1 MKINTRLLATLL
13 LILTITYS
21 FAQSKAE
28 KATSFGKITNV
39 RIVPSIAEQLR
50 TGKFIYADPENI
62 MEAPPKR
69 RLGNM
74 VVPGKGSDVIDAAL
88 QTNFAT
94 RQGRAP
100 SLIFD
105 ADTTP
110 QAGVTDPTGA
120 VGPNHYLAAWN
131 FGFRIFDKSGNPL
144 TPEANLGTI
153 LDGNNAGD
161 PIVLYDPWADRY
173 IITEFDGN
181 PNGFEMAISMG
192 PDPVNDGWFVY
203 TNIFLT
209 DSFPDYTKFS
219 IWSDGYYVTANK
231 NVNNEGVYV
240 VEREKLLI
248 GAPAQFVALPLPN
261 LSRLTFISPQ
271 GFNATNGELPPPG
284 NFTVVYLQDDS
295 FGGVAQGNDHLKLW
309 TVNVDWDDPANST
322 ISQPVEL
329 GSAEGVSAFTSVFD
343 GGSFSNLDQPGNN
356 SPDVD
361 ALQATIMNQAQ
372 YRRFCD
378 YNSAVFNFVV
388 DTAPGSEELA
398 GIRWYELRQDVDGGP
413 WTVFQEG
420 TYTAPDGRHAFSG
433 SMAMDVFGNI
443 GMGYTSVGS
452 NAGERISIRYTG
464 RLFEDPLGDM
474 TISEQLIA
482 QSTVNNPGNR
492 LADYVH
498 LTVDPADGQTFW
510 HIAEYFRPQRS
521 DVVGVFKIAE
531 SDPVDVAAV
540 NVVSPVSSTLTA
552 DQSITI
558 EIINYG
564 SSALSDVPVSYSING
579 LDFVNETFT
588 GNIPAP
594 INGVPQRAIFTFDQ
608 IADLSGP
615 GDYSI
620 DIRTDANNDAKPH
633 NDCYATTITN
643 IAANDV
649 GVADITAPENGVT
662 GTTESVT
669 VTIQNFGTSTQSDI
683 PVSFSVDGTTV
694 VNDIFPGPL
703 DGASSDTFTFTSGT
717 ADLSILGQTY
727 AITASTNL
735 VGDAD
740 NTNDSFTENVTNAIV
755 VCEPTGGCN
764 SGDLLS
770 VFQLADIDDSHSCD
784 GGYNDST
791 NVSTSLDRSEG
802 NNEYDVTVQSGWA
815 PERLSLWID
824 FNDNGDFTDAGEQLM
839 TSETIP
845 SENVDATF
853 TITIPTDANLGA
865 HRMRVR
871 NADIVNGSGNIND
884 PCDNL
889 EFGNTTDYSVTIEDT
904 LSTTEFDLNSSEFT
918 IITLANN
925 QFKIKLTTPF
935 NDLLEFN
942 VYDITGQQIV
952 FNNIEKS
959 SAQSY
964 TYDLNMSYAA
974 SGVYIIKMGARNKYQ
989 IGKIIVK

>member
-1 MKINTRLLATLL
+1 M
-13 LILTITYS
+13 
-21 FAQSKAE
+21 
-28 KATSFGKITNV
+28 
-39 RIVPSIAEQLR
+39 
-50 TGKFIYADPENI
+50 
-62 MEAPPKR
+62 
-69 RLGNM
+69 
-74 VVPGKGSDVIDAAL
+74 VPGKGSDVIDAAL
-88 QTNFAT
+88 QTNYAT

-100 SLIFD
+100 SLVFD

-131 FGFRIFDKSGNPL
+131 IGFRIFDKSGNPL

-153 LDGNNAGD
+153 LNGNNLGD

-173 IITEFDGN
+173 IITEFDDN

-231 NVNNEGVYV
+231 GVTTEGVYV
-240 VEREKLLI
+240 VEREKLLV
-248 GAPAQFVALPLPN
+248 GEPAQFVALPLPN
-261 LSRLTFISPQ
+261 LSRAGFISPQ

-284 NFTVVYLQDDS
+284 NFTIVYLQDDA
-295 FGGVAQGNDHLKLW
+295 FAGVPQFNDHLKLW
-309 TVNVDWDDPANST
+309 TVNVDWEDPANST

-329 GSAEGVSAFTSVFD
+329 GSADGVSPFTSVFD
-343 GGSFSNLDQPGNN
+343 GGSFANLDQPGVN
-356 SPDVD
+356 SPDID
-361 ALQATIMNQAQ
+361 ALQAVIMNQAQ

-388 DTAPGSEELA
+388 DTAPGAAELA

-443 GMGYTSVGS
+443 GLGYTSVGS

-482 QSTVNNPGNR
+482 QSSANNPATR

-498 LTVDPADGQTFW
+498 LTVDPSDGQSFW

-531 SDPVDVAAV
+531 SDPVDAAV
-540 NVVSPVSSTLTA
+540 VGVLSPVSSTLTA
-552 DQSITI
+552 NQAITI

-564 SSALSDVPVSYSING
+564 STPLSAVPVSYSING
-579 LDFVNETFT
+579 SDFVNETFT
-588 GNIPAP
+588 GTIPASF
-594 INGVPQRAIFTFDQ
+594 NGVPQRATFTFAQ

-615 GDYSI
+615 GDYTI
-620 DIRTDANNDAKPH
+620 DVRTEANNDGKPH
-633 NDCYATTITN
+633 NDCYATSITN
-643 IAANDV
+643 LAANDV
-649 GVADITAPENGVT
+649 GVNDITDPENGLLN
-662 GTTESVT
+662 TTESVT
-669 VTIQNFGTSTQSDI
+669 ISIQNFGTSTQSDI
-683 PVSFSVDGTTV
+683 PVSFSVDGGSV
-694 VNDIFPGPL
+694 VNEIFPGPL
-703 DGASSDTFTFTSGT
+703 DGGSTDTFTFTSGT

-727 AITASTNL
+727 AIMASTNL
-735 VGDAD
+735 LGDAD
-740 NTNDSFTENVTNAIV
+740 NTNDSYTANITHEVL
-755 VCEPTGGCN
+755 VCEPIGGCN

-770 VFQLADIDDSHSCD
+770 VFQLADIDDNHTC
-784 GGYNDST
+784 GEGYNDST
-791 NVSTSLDRSEG
+791 NLSTSLDRSAG
-802 NNEYDVTVQSGWA
+802 NNEYDVTVQSGWS
-815 PERLSLWID
+815 PEALSLWID
-824 FNDNGDFTDAGEQLM
+824 FNDNGDFTDAGEQLI

-845 SENVDATF
+845 SVNVDAIF
-853 TITIPTDANLGA
+853 TITIPTDANLGT

-871 NADIVNGSGNIND
+871 NADIISGSGDVND
-884 PCDNL
+884 PCGDL
-889 EFGNTTDYSVTIEDT
+889 QFGNTTDYGVTIEDS
-904 LSTTEFDLNSSEFT
+904 LGTTEFDLNSSAFT
-918 IITLANN
+918 IITLPNN
-925 QFKIKLTTPF
+925 QFKITLKTPF

-942 VYDITGQQIV
+942 VYDVTGQQIV

-959 SAQSY
+959 NAQSY
-964 TYDLNMSYAA
+964 TYDLNMSYAS
-974 SGVYIIKMGARNKYQ
+974 SGVYIIKLGTRNKYQ

>member
-1 MKINTRLLATLL
+1 MEKNTRLLATVLL
-13 LILTITYS
+13 VLAINYS
-21 FAQSKAE
+21 FAQNKAE

-69 RLGNM
+69 RLGNKA
-74 VVPGKGSDVIDAAL
+74 VPGKGSDVIDAAL
-88 QTNFAT
+88 QTNYAT

-100 SLIFD
+100 SLVFD

-161 PIVLYDPWADRY
+161 PIMLYDPWADRF

-203 TNIFLT
+203 TNIFET
-209 DSFPDYTKFS
+209 DEFPDYTKFS

-231 NVNNEGVYV
+231 NVNNEGIYV

-248 GAPAQFVALPLPN
+248 GEPAQFVALPLPN

-295 FGGVAQGNDHLKLW
+295 FAGVPQGNDHLKLW
-309 TVNVDWDDPANST
+309 TVNVDWEDPANST

-329 GSAEGVSAFTSVFD
+329 GSSEGVSAFTSVFD
-343 GGSFSNLDQPGNN
+343 GGSFSNLDQPGEN
-356 SPDVD
+356 SPDID

-388 DTAPGSEELA
+388 DTAPGAEELA

-452 NAGERISIRYTG
+452 NDGEEISIRYTG

-510 HIAEYFRPQRS
+510 HIAEYFIPQRS

-531 SDPVDVAAV
+531 SDPIDAAAV

-552 DQSITI
+552 NQPIII

-564 SSALSDVPVSYSING
+564 SSPLSDVPVSYSING

-588 GNIPAP
+588 GSIPAP
-594 INGVPQRAIFTFDQ
+594 INGIPQRATFTFDQ
-608 IADLSGP
+608 LTDLSGP
-615 GDYSI
+615 GDYTI
-620 DIRTDANNDAKPH
+620 DIRTEANNDAKPH
-633 NDCYATTITN
+633 NDCYATNITN
-643 IAANDV
+643 IAANDI
-649 GVADITAPENGVT
+649 GVIDITAPEDGLLNA
-662 GTTESVT
+662 TESVT
-669 VTIQNFGTSTQSDI
+669 VSIKNFGTSPQSDI
-683 PVSFSVDGTTV
+683 TVSFSVDGDAV

-703 DGASSDTFTFTSGT
+703 DSGSSATFTFTAGT
-717 ADLSILGQTY
+717 ADLSILNQTY

-735 VGDAD
+735 VGDED
-740 NTNDSFTENVTNAIV
+740 NTNDSFSKNVTNAIII
-755 VCEPTGGCN
+755 CEPTGNCT
-764 SGDLLS
+764 SDLLG
-770 VFQLADIDDSHSCD
+770 VFQLADIDDSHICNE
-784 GGYNDST
+784 GYNDST
-791 NVSTSLDRSEG
+791 DISTSLDRSAG
-802 NNEYDVTVQSGWA
+802 NNAYDVTVQSGFA
-815 PERLSLWID
+815 PEVLSLWID
-824 FNDNGDFTDAGEQLM
+824 FNDNGDFTDAGEQLL
-839 TSETIP
+839 TSETIT

-871 NADIVNGSGNIND
+871 NADIVNGTGDVND
-884 PCDNL
+884 PCGDV
-889 EFGNTTDYSVTIEDT
+889 EWGNTTDYSVTIEDT
-904 LSTTEFDLNSSEFT
+904 LSTTEFDLNSSAFT
-918 IITLANN
+918 IITLPNN
-925 QFKIKLTTPF
+925 QFKITLKTSF
-935 NDLLEFN
+935 NALLEFN

-959 SAQSY
+959 GAQSY
-964 TYDLNMSYAA
+964 TYDLDMSYAS
-974 SGVYIIKMGARNKYQ
+974 SGIYIIKMGSRNKYQ